1 MPRRVRMP
9 AADELFRTTAGNGTL
24 VREAREGHG
33 EDNAGAAGAERPGR
47 ERGHGASVAAA
58 NTAGAGAGASGAVGS
73 VSASGAAG
81 SAGSAGS
88 VGSAGSKGTAKAVPA
103 PAASA
108 DQAGSAS
115 GPMSA
120 SAPAVQASSAVASG
134 PVSPAAP
141 PAPAQTTSSTPSAPS
156 RKVTAPRRP
165 SGRERHDEKITVY
178 VSPDELLGLEHARIM
193 LRGEYGLA
201 VDRGRIVREA
211 VAALLADLDARGRDS
226 ILVKRLSA
234 GG

>member
-1 MPRRVRMP
+1 VPRRVRMP

-24 VREAREGHG
+24 VREGHDGRGEEGT
-33 EDNAGAAGAERPGR
+33 ERPAR
-47 ERGHGASVAAA
+47 DRGHNPVAPPNAPAPAA
-58 NTAGAGAGASGAVGS
+58 
-73 VSASGAAG
+73 
-81 SAGSAGS
+81 
-88 VGSAGSKGTAKAVPA
+88 AGSKGPGRTVPA
-103 PAASA
+103 P
-108 DQAGSAS
+108 
-115 GPMSA
+115 
-120 SAPAVQASSAVASG
+120 
-134 PVSPAAP
+134 PVSAEPAEAATQVPVKLPEPAAVTP
-141 PAPAQTTSSTPSAPS
+141 PPTAPAPS

-234 GG
+234 GGER

>member
-1 MPRRVRMP
+1 MP

-24 VREAREGHG
+24 VREGHDGRESREARG
-33 EDNAGAAGAERPGR
+33 EDGTERPVRERGHSPSAPPDSPAPAGAAG
-47 ERGHGASVAAA
+47 
-58 NTAGAGAGASGAVGS
+58 
-73 VSASGAAG
+73 
-81 SAGSAGS
+81 
-88 VGSAGSKGTAKAVPA
+88 SKGPGPAKTVPA

-108 DQAGSAS
+108 EQAGA
-115 GPMSA
+115 A
-120 SAPAVQASSAVASG
+120 A
-134 PVSPAAP
+134 PVSAAAP
-141 PAPAQTTSSTPSAPS
+141 EPAPAAAPAPS

-234 GG
+234 GGER

>member
-24 VREAREGHG
+24 VREGREARE
-33 EDNAGAAGAERPGR
+33 EGAERPAR
-47 ERGHGASVAAA
+47 DRGHNPVASPNAPAAPDTADAAGPKGPGKTVPAPTVSAEEAAA
-58 NTAGAGAGASGAVGS
+58 AVQASAT
-73 VSASGAAG
+73 SAAEP
-81 SAGSAGS
+81 
-88 VGSAGSKGTAKAVPA
+88 AVPA
-103 PAASA
+103 PE
-108 DQAGSAS
+108 
-115 GPMSA
+115 
-120 SAPAVQASSAVASG
+120 V
-134 PVSPAAP
+134 AP
-141 PAPAQTTSSTPSAPS
+141 PAQPAQT

-178 VSPDELLGLEHARIM
+178 VSPDELIGLEHARIM

>member
-24 VREAREGHG
+24 VREGHDGREAREARGEEGAERPARERGH
-33 EDNAGAAGAERPGR
+33 NPVAPPNAPAPAGAAGSKGPAKTVPVP
-47 ERGHGASVAAA
+47 A
-58 NTAGAGAGASGAVGS
+58 
-73 VSASGAAG
+73 VSAEQPE
-81 SAGSAGS
+81 
-88 VGSAGSKGTAKAVPA
+88 AVVPV
-103 PAASA
+103 
-108 DQAGSAS
+108 
-115 GPMSA
+115 
-120 SAPAVQASSAVASG
+120 SAPE
-134 PVSPAAP
+134 PAAP
-141 PAPAQTTSSTPSAPS
+141 PAPAPAPS

-234 GG
+234 GGER

>member
-1 MPRRVRMP
+1 VPRRVRMP

-24 VREAREGHG
+24 VREGHDGRETREAREARGEEGTERPARERGHNPVAPPNAP
-33 EDNAGAAGAERPGR
+33 EPAGAAGSQGPAR
-47 ERGHGASVAAA
+47 
-58 NTAGAGAGASGAVGS
+58 T
-73 VSASGAAG
+73 
-81 SAGSAGS
+81 
-88 VGSAGSKGTAKAVPA
+88 VPA

-108 DQAGSAS
+108 EQAEAAA
-115 GPMSA
+115 PV
-120 SAPAVQASSAVASG
+120 SAP
-134 PVSPAAP
+134 PPEPAAR
-141 PAPAQTTSSTPSAPS
+141 PAPAAAPAPS

-234 GG
+234 GGDR

>member
-24 VREAREGHG
+24 TH
-33 EDNAGAAGAERPGR
+33 AGRGADDGQRPAQAPAR
-47 ERGHGASVAAA
+47 ERGPGGHNAVGHPGAAPA
-58 NTAGAGAGASGAVGS
+58 NGTASGTPNGAV
-73 VSASGAAG
+73 
-81 SAGSAGS
+81 
-88 VGSAGSKGTAKAVPA
+88 K
-103 PAASA
+103 
-108 DQAGSAS
+108 
-115 GPMSA
+115 
-120 SAPAVQASSAVASG
+120 SSAQS
-134 PVSPAAP
+134 
-141 PAPAQTTSSTPSAPS
+141 PAQTPVRVTPPAEPAESAATPAATPAPVPEPDPEPKPA

-178 VSPDELLGLEHARIM
+178 VSPDELLGLEHARIT
-193 LRGEYGLA
+193 LRGEYGVA

-226 ILVKRLSA
+226 ILVKRLS

>member
-24 VREAREGHG
+24 VREGREARE
-33 EDNAGAAGAERPGR
+33 DDSAERPPAR
-47 ERGHGASVAAA
+47 DRGHNPVAPP
-58 NTAGAGAGASGAVGS
+58 NGNGGSGANGP
-73 VSASGAAG
+73 AGPGGPAA
-81 SAGSAGS
+81 
-88 VGSAGSKGTAKAVPA
+88 SKGPAKTVPT

-108 DQAGSAS
+108 EDAA
-115 GPMSA
+115 A
-120 SAPAVQASSAVASG
+120 AVQASVA
-134 PVSPAAP
+134 PAAP
-141 PAPAQTTSSTPSAPS
+141 APEPEPEAAKPAPTTQS

>member
-24 VREAREGHG
+24 VREGHEAREEG
-33 EDNAGAAGAERPGR
+33 AGAERST
-47 ERGHGASVAAA
+47 RGHA
-58 NTAGAGAGASGAVGS
+58 
-73 VSASGAAG
+73 
-81 SAGSAGS
+81 
-88 VGSAGSKGTAKAVPA
+88 
-103 PAASA
+103 
-108 DQAGSAS
+108 
-115 GPMSA
+115 
-120 SAPAVQASSAVASG
+120 
-134 PVSPAAP
+134 PAAP
-141 PAPAQTTSSTPSAPS
+141 PSTPAPAKTAPAPTVSAEQAEAAVEVSVSAPEPPAPPAPTTPAAPA

-226 ILVKRLSA
+226 ILVKRLSN

>member
-24 VREAREGHG
+24 VREGHDGREVREVREAREVR
-33 EDNAGAAGAERPGR
+33 AEEGTERLAR
-47 ERGHGASVAAA
+47 ERGHNPVAPPNAAA
-58 NTAGAGAGASGAVGS
+58 PAGV
-73 VSASGAAG
+73 AG
-81 SAGSAGS
+81 SAGPAR
-88 VGSAGSKGTAKAVPA
+88 TVPA

-108 DQAGSAS
+108 ERAQAAA
-115 GPMSA
+115 PV
-120 SAPAVQASSAVASG
+120 SAPS
-134 PVSPAAP
+134 PEPAAP
-141 PAPAQTTSSTPSAPS
+141 PAPAAAPAPS

-234 GG
+234 GGDR

>member
-1 MPRRVRMP
+1 VPNG
-9 AADELFRTTAGNGTL
+9 ATASPVPNG
-24 VREAREGHG
+24 
-33 EDNAGAAGAERPGR
+33 AGAAGL
-47 ERGHGASVAAA
+47 
-58 NTAGAGAGASGAVGS
+58 SG
-73 VSASGAAG
+73 VSAP
-81 SAGSAGS
+81 
-88 VGSAGSKGTAKAVPA
+88 KGPGPAKAVPA
-103 PAASA
+103 PAVSAEQAVAAVQASTTVPA
-108 DQAGSAS
+108 AETAANEAAHAAPAAAPAAQTAS
-115 GPMSA
+115 VA
-120 SAPAVQASSAVASG
+120 SAPA
-134 PVSPAAP
+134 AAP
-141 PAPAQTTSSTPSAPS
+141 

>member
-24 VREAREGHG
+24 VREGRENGHEGREGREGRDGREDREGRG
-33 EDNAGAAGAERPGR
+33 EDRGEDDAERADRPGR
-47 ERGHGASVAAA
+47 DRGHHPVGAP
-58 NTAGAGAGASGAVGS
+58 N
-73 VSASGAAG
+73 G
-81 SAGSAGS
+81 SA
-88 VGSAGSKGTAKAVPA
+88 A
-103 PAASA
+103 PAASGLKGPA
-108 DQAGSAS
+108 RTASAAVPDQAS
-115 GPMSA
+115 GKPVA
-120 SAPAVQASSAVASG
+120 EPAAAPPAAPQAQAPTG
-134 PVSPAAP
+134 PAAP
-141 PAPAQTTSSTPSAPS
+141 PAAPAPAPA

>member
-58 NTAGAGAGASGAVGS
+58 NTAGAGAGAGVSGAVGS

-108 DQAGSAS
+108 DQTGSAS
-115 GPMSA
+115 GPM

>member
-24 VREAREGHG
+24 VHNGRGDEA
-33 EDNAGAAGAERPGR
+33 DQRPVR
-47 ERGHGASVAAA
+47 ERGPGGHNPPAHGTAAPP
-58 NTAGAGAGASGAVGS
+58 S
-73 VSASGAAG
+73 AAG
-81 SAGSAGS
+81 T
-88 VGSAGSKGTAKAVPA
+88 KGPEKTVPA
-103 PAASA
+103 PAGPVEMPAGAPPAAAAGTSASSAASASATPSASVTPSAASASSTSPASSTSA
-108 DQAGSAS
+108 DQ
-115 GPMSA
+115 GPSPA
-120 SAPAVQASSAVASG
+120 SAE
-134 PVSPAAP
+134 
-141 PAPAQTTSSTPSAPS
+141 PAPQRTPA

-178 VSPDELLGLEHARIM
+178 VSPDELLGLEHARIT
-193 LRGEYGLA
+193 LRGEYGVA

-226 ILVKRLSA
+226 ILVKRLSS

>member
-1 MPRRVRMP
+1 MP

-24 VREAREGHG
+24 VREAREAHG
-33 EDNAGAAGAERPGR
+33 EDGAGAGAGAERPGR
-47 ERGHGASVAAA
+47 ERGHTASVAAA
-58 NTAGAGAGASGAVGS
+58 NTVGSGGSDGS
-73 VSASGAAG
+73 VSAGGTAG
-81 SAGSAGS
+81 SAPGTKGS
-88 VGSAGSKGTAKAVPA
+88 AKAVPA

-115 GPMSA
+115 ASASTSMSA
-120 SAPAVQASSAVASG
+120 STSRGQTSAAVSGEPASPAAAPTAPAQT
-134 PVSPAAP
+134 AP
-141 PAPAQTTSSTPSAPS
+141 PAPSAPA

>member
-1 MPRRVRMP
+1 VPRRVRMP
-9 AADELFRTTAGNGTL
+9 AADELFRTTTGNGTL
-24 VREAREGHG
+24 VREGREAREAR
-33 EDNAGAAGAERPGR
+33 EEGAERAAR
-47 ERGHGASVAAA
+47 DRGHNPVAPPNAAA
-58 NTAGAGAGASGAVGS
+58 PDTAGS
-73 VSASGAAG
+73 
-81 SAGSAGS
+81 
-88 VGSAGSKGTAKAVPA
+88 TAPGKTVPA
-103 PAASA
+103 PAVSA
-108 DQAGSAS
+108 EEAA
-115 GPMSA
+115 A
-120 SAPAVQASSAVASG
+120 AVQASATGATAVNAANAAAVATASGVSAESAVSAPA
-134 PVSPAAP
+134 PVQAAP
-141 PAPAQTTSSTPSAPS
+141 SAQAPSAPSAPS

-178 VSPDELLGLEHARIM
+178 VSPDELIGLEHARIM

>member
-1 MPRRVRMP
+1 MP

-24 VREAREGHG
+24 VREGREARED
-33 EDNAGAAGAERPGR
+33 ESAERPPGR
-47 ERGHGASVAAA
+47 DRGDRGDRGHTPVAPPAASDAAGPKAPGKTVPAPAVSAEEAAA
-58 NTAGAGAGASGAVGS
+58 AVQASAT
-73 VSASGAAG
+73 SATSAA
-81 SAGSAGS
+81 SAASA
-88 VGSAGSKGTAKAVPA
+88 AEPAVPA
-103 PAASA
+103 PE
-108 DQAGSAS
+108 
-115 GPMSA
+115 
-120 SAPAVQASSAVASG
+120 V
-134 PVSPAAP
+134 AP
-141 PAPAQTTSSTPSAPS
+141 PAPPAQT

-178 VSPDELLGLEHARIM
+178 VSPDELIGLEHARIM

>member
-1 MPRRVRMP
+1 MP

-24 VREAREGHG
+24 VREGREGHEARDVRG
-33 EDNAGAAGAERPGR
+33 EEEAESTDDRPGR
-47 ERGHGASVAAA
+47 DRGLNPAGPPNGSVAPA
-58 NTAGAGAGASGAVGS
+58 TAGLKGPAKTVPSAAAEQSS
-73 VSASGAAG
+73 VKPVAEP
-81 SAGSAGS
+81 
-88 VGSAGSKGTAKAVPA
+88 AVPA
-103 PAASA
+103 PAA
-108 DQAGSAS
+108 
-115 GPMSA
+115 P
-120 SAPAVQASSAVASG
+120 PAAA
-134 PVSPAAP
+134 PAAP
-141 PAPAQTTSSTPSAPS
+141 PTVPNPAPA

-178 VSPDELLGLEHARIM
+178 VSPDELIGLEHARIM

>member
-1 MPRRVRMP
+1 MP

-24 VREAREGHG
+24 VREGHDGREGRDSRG
-33 EDNAGAAGAERPGR
+33 EEGAERPAR
-47 ERGHGASVAAA
+47 ERGHNAVAPPTTPAPA
-58 NTAGAGAGASGAVGS
+58 T
-73 VSASGAAG
+73 
-81 SAGSAGS
+81 
-88 VGSAGSKGTAKAVPA
+88 AGSKGPAKTAPA
-103 PAASA
+103 PSVSA
-108 DQAGSAS
+108 EEAEA
-115 GPMSA
+115 
-120 SAPAVQASSAVASG
+120 AVQPSTASQESVA
-134 PVSPAAP
+134 PPAQAAP
-141 PAPAQTTSSTPSAPS
+141 PASSAPAAPQAPS

-165 SGRERHDEKITVY
+165 SGRERPDEKITVY

>member
-1 MPRRVRMP
+1 
-9 AADELFRTTAGNGTL
+9 
-24 VREAREGHG
+24 
-33 EDNAGAAGAERPGR
+33 
-47 ERGHGASVAAA
+47 
-58 NTAGAGAGASGAVGS
+58 
-73 VSASGAAG
+73 
-81 SAGSAGS
+81 
-88 VGSAGSKGTAKAVPA
+88 
-103 PAASA
+103 
-108 DQAGSAS
+108 
-115 GPMSA
+115 MSA
-120 SAPAVQASSAVASG
+120 SASAVQASSAVAG
-134 PVSPAAP
+134 EPVSPAATAA

>member
-1 MPRRVRMP
+1 MAQVS
-9 AADELFRTTAGNGTL
+9 ATQ
-24 VREAREGHG
+24 
-33 EDNAGAAGAERPGR
+33 
-47 ERGHGASVAAA
+47 AAA
-58 NTAGAGAGASGAVGS
+58 
-73 VSASGAAG
+73 
-81 SAGSAGS
+81 
-88 VGSAGSKGTAKAVPA
+88 PA
-103 PAASA
+103 EL
-108 DQAGSAS
+108 
-115 GPMSA
+115 
-120 SAPAVQASSAVASG
+120 APAVAPPPAQ
-134 PVSPAAP
+134 AAP
-141 PAPAQTTSSTPSAPS
+141 A

-178 VSPDELLGLEHARIM
+178 VSPDELIGLEHARIM

>member
-24 VREAREGHG
+24 VREGHDGREARDVREAREGH
-33 EDNAGAAGAERPGR
+33 NPAAPANAPAPAGAAGPKGPAK
-47 ERGHGASVAAA
+47 AAPA
-58 NTAGAGAGASGAVGS
+58 PA
-73 VSASGAAG
+73 VSAGQAEAAVPV
-81 SAGSAGS
+81 S
-88 VGSAGSKGTAKAVPA
+88 VPAPEPA
-103 PAASA
+103 PAA
-108 DQAGSAS
+108 
-115 GPMSA
+115 
-120 SAPAVQASSAVASG
+120 AP
-134 PVSPAAP
+134 
-141 PAPAQTTSSTPSAPS
+141 APS

-234 GG
+234 GGDR